1 MKKGRVMAA
10 TAALLIVG
18 IAVSMVFRQEGRE
31 ILRLSPD
38 ASAVMRLNLEENGRA
53 VLYRAEGRAV
63 CGTVRYISLY
73 GKGWREDP
81 VAGRRR
87 LRYHL

>member
-1 MKKGRVMAA
+1 MLLLWIGGICMRSLRHIWKKGRVMAA

-38 ASAVMRLNLEENGRA
+38 ASAVLRLNLEENGRA
-53 VLYRAEGRAV
+53 VLYRQRGVLFAAQADKFPF
-63 CGTVRYISLY
+63 T
-73 GKGWREDP
+73 
-81 VAGRRR
+81 
-87 LRYHL
+87 